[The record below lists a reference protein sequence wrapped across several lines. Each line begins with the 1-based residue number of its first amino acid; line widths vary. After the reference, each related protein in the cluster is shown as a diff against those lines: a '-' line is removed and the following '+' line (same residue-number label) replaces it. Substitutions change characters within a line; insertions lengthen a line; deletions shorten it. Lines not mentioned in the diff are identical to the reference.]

1 MAFPAFVARPTTAWF
16 CAFDQVGVTA
26 LVKRSVAAFAIP
38 VDVVAADNVN
48 WVPLVIVMVVPA
60 GIFVPEMP
68 IPLNKVA
75 VDATVTVEAPPA
87 VAAVAAKVKELVTFQ
102 LVGSVVPVVM
112 ASKFSVT
119 GVVLEIET

>member
-1 MAFPAFVARPTTAWF
+1 
-16 CAFDQVGVTA
+16 
-26 LVKRSVAAFAIP
+26 VKRSVAAFAIP

-48 WVPLVIVMVVPA
+48 WVPLVTVMVVPA
-60 GIFVPEMP
+60 EIFVPEMP
-68 IPLNKVA
+68 IPFNKVA

-87 VAAVAAKVKELVTFQ
+87 VEAVAAKVKELVTFQ
-102 LVGSVVPVVM
+102 LVGRLTPVVM